1 MAEKK
6 QQFNSASSFGSFDID
21 SEQQDSIQTGLEA
34 AGLSPA
40 EKVTE
45 GAAAGCKPGTS
56 RKTFVLPLEL
66 IDQITSIAAYTRR
79 KEVAVVI
86 DLMERGVASYEQE
99 YGKDITTLPKY

>member
-40 EKVTE
+40 EKD
-45 GAAAGCKPGTS
+45 AS
-56 RKTFVLPLEL
+56 QVLHERHSFFHLNL
-66 IDQITSIAAYTRR
+66 SIRLHRLQHTPDVRR
-79 KEVAVVI
+79 WP
-86 DLMERGVASYEQE
+86 SSS
-99 YGKDITTLPKY
+99 T

>member
-40 EKVTE
+40 EKVTK

-99 YGKDITTLPKY
+99 YGKDITTLPMY